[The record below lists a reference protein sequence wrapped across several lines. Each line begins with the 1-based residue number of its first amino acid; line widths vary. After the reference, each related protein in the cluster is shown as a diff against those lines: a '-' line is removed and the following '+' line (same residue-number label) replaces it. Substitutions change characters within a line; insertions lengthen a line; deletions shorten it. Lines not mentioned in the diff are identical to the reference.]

1 MSTEREPLLR
11 EDDQDPNDQDNEV
24 LTSPRN
30 HRLHNGKF
38 TLLERVLIT
47 LATTFFIT
55 LCVLAGLYARRVYE
69 EKPGK
74 SPHTVPAPPGDEN
87 TAVSFLVYYY
97 AG

>member
-24 LTSPRN
+24 LTSRN

-38 TLLERVLIT
+38 TLLEKVLIA